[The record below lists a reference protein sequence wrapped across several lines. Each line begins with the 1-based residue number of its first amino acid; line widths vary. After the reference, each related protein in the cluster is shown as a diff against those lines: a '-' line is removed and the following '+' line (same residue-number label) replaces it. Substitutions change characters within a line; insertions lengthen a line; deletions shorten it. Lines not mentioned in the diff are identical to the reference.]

1 MKLLTIKKPTYLN
14 KKWTAKFEH
23 QGKESVYEFNGSSE
37 AINFYI
43 SAKHKCGEKFNENSK
58 DFEEFMKS

>member
-1 MKLLTIKKPTYLN
+1 MRLITIKKPTYLN

-23 QGKESVYEFNGSSE
+23 QGKESVYEFNSSAD

-43 SAKHKCGEKFNENSK
+43 SAKHKVGEFFN
-58 DFEEFMKS
+58 